1 MEDGIRQGNQN
12 KKVHI
17 FTYVTEQTFDA
28 YLYQIVETKQK
39 FIAQIMTSRTPV
51 RSAEDVDEKAL
62 SYGEIKALATG
73 NPNILKKTQLDSDV
87 SKLKL
92 LKQNYLGQIYELED
106 KIAKSYPKR
115 INELEEKLTAYNTD
129 LKVLQ
134 ENDKP
139 NADGF
144 SKMILNGVEY
154 TEKEKAGQTLLNI
167 CSKKTNADIEEIGE
181 YKGFKLELSFNGLE
195 KEFVI
200 TMKNRMSY
208 NIDLG
213 SDVYGNIK
221 RIDNKISNIPEFIKN
236 IELEL
241 EDTKKQLE
249 TAKVE
254 VQKPFIKEQELQDK
268 LKELDEINISL
279 NINEK
284 DKQVLD
290 TSKDEENKEEKD
302 KNKDYER

>member
-1 MEDGIRQGNQN
+1 
-12 KKVHI
+12 
-17 FTYVTEQTFDA
+17 
-28 YLYQIVETKQK
+28 
-39 FIAQIMTSRTPV
+39 MTSRTPV

-73 NPNILKKTQLDSDV
+73 NPDILKKTQLDSDV

-115 INELEEKLTAYNTD
+115 INELGEKLTAYKTD
-129 LKVLQ
+129 LNVLE

-249 TAKVE
+249 TAKIE